1 MFSHPDADAFMR
13 KYLAP
18 PTDTTT
24 RLVFADWL
32 EETGQS
38 HNAAWAYYIRL
49 KLEADSYPRNSR
61 ERYTLH
67 RQAGEYA
74 PKIRAN
80 LTIPA
85 KLFVDYP
92 RSFLQLLPAAN
103 ITVRL
108 ADFEIP
114 LAVLELMPESV
125 ARENLV
131 LPLDLQGN
139 TLLTATVEPRNY
151 DTKHKLEFILNKEI
165 VLIGASR
172 DDIQEAI
179 DSEFGHAEYEFVD
192 SVLYENP
199 DPLTAILELPAFELV
214 TDPDSPVVRL
224 VNLIIQEAINLHAD
238 RILIVPDLDSVAVR
252 YRIDDEWVERDRMPD
267 RLLQPVSARLAVMAL
282 IPI

>member
-108 ADFEIP
+108 ANFEIP

-125 ARENLV
+125 VRENLV

-139 TLLTATVEPRNY
+139 TLLAATVDPHSY
-151 DTKHKLEFILNKEI
+151 DTAQKLEFILDKEI
-165 VLIGASR
+165 VLVGAAR
-172 DDIQEAI
+172 DEMQEVI
-179 DSEFGHAEYEFVD
+179 NRHYWHETESVD
-192 SVLYENP
+192 SVLSENP
-199 DPLTAILELPAFELV
+199 DPLTVILESPAFELV

-238 RILIVPDLDSVAVR
+238 RILIVPDPDSVAVR
-252 YRIDDEWVERDRMPD
+252 YRIEDEWVERDR
-267 RLLQPVSARLAVMAL
+267 
-282 IPI
+282 